1 MYPLWVQ
8 ISEKFHS
15 EDVFN
20 MLALQWDKDSAIKA
34 SFDDGVETGENRF
47 AKLIDTLI
55 KNGKSK
61 NIQIALNDKYKRN
74 SLYKEY
80 GII

>member
-1 MYPLWVQ
+1 
-8 ISEKFHS
+8 
-15 EDVFN
+15 
-20 MLALQWDKDSAIKA
+20 MLALQWDKDSALKA
-34 SFDDGVETGENRF
+34 SFDDGVETGENRL

-55 KNGKSK
+55 KNDKTED
-61 NIQIALNDKYKRN
+61 IQIALNDKYERN